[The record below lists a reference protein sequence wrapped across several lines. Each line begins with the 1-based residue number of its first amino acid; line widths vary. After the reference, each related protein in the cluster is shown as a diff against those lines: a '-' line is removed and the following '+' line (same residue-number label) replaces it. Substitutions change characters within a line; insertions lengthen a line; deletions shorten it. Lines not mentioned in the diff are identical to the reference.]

1 MTGTIFNIQ
10 RFSINDGPGIRT
22 TVFLK
27 GCPLRCRWCHNPES
41 ISEEKEIVLRGE
53 RCIRCGACLEVCMNR
68 AVHWEGDS
76 IVTEREHCVRCGK
89 CIEVCRTEARSFAG
103 REVTTEFV
111 LDEVLKDVV
120 FYDQSGGGVTFS
132 GGEPF
137 LQHEFLISMLQ
148 GCKDRNIHT
157 AVDTSGFTSPDILR
171 QASTYTDLFL
181 YDIKILDSVKHENFT
196 GVPPELIHQNLRKLA
211 EWGMKIIV
219 RVPLIPG
226 LNDDIDAIRAI
237 GKFVASMR
245 IINEIHILPYHT
257 AGISKYDR
265 LGVKYIMGD
274 VQALPRERLE
284 RFAEEL
290 LNFAQNVEVEKS

>member
-1 MTGTIFNIQ
+1 
-10 RFSINDGPGIRT
+10 
-22 TVFLK
+22 
-27 GCPLRCRWCHNPES
+27 
-41 ISEEKEIVLRGE
+41 
-53 RCIRCGACLEVCMNR
+53 MNR

-245 IINEIHILPYHT
+245 IINEIHILPYHR